1 MQEFIGSER
10 YNQNIN
16 HFNNNLYSQPPIETN
31 TQILAEDKRRI
42 TKELFGRSP
51 IINPKESTYNINS
64 VNTQRDISDYYI
76 AEDKNIRFPNE
87 MASREN
93 VTSSQSYLIKNEN
106 TRDSVVNINE
116 DEYFTESKKKR
127 SICCCPLWVCIS
139 ITIAIIV
146 FIGIM
151 VYIFWPKIP
160 EVSIASVVLSDAP
173 EGSQSLRYEIP
184 NSQNGN
190 KGGVEIDLDIHVIV
204 KNDNFYDLNVHNLDT
219 RVYLQTESLDKAE
232 IGKGSSKDLKFPK
245 HETTEFVLP
254 VTIGYYVEDILTD
267 NALIYLLKSCSM
279 QTPIKIKYEVDIGI
293 SLIEKI
299 YKPTYKG
306 DQSFSCPVSDVA
318 GGLTGVLLSDIYS
331 NIRDRKSVV

>member
-1 MQEFIGSER
+1 
-10 YNQNIN
+10 
-16 HFNNNLYSQPPIETN
+16 
-31 TQILAEDKRRI
+31 
-42 TKELFGRSP
+42 
-51 IINPKESTYNINS
+51 
-64 VNTQRDISDYYI
+64 
-76 AEDKNIRFPNE
+76 
-87 MASREN
+87 MAYREN
-93 VTSSQSYLIKNEN
+93 VTTSQSYLIKS
-106 TRDSVVNINE
+106 DSPRNSIVNIN
-116 DEYFTESKKKR
+116 DDVDFTEPKKKR

-139 ITIAIIV
+139 ITVAIIA

-151 VYIFWPKIP
+151 TYVFWPKIP
-160 EVSIASVVLSDAP
+160 DVSIASVVLSQAP

-184 NSQNGN
+184 NSENGN

-245 HETTEFVLP
+245 HETTEFILP

-267 NALIYLLKSCSM
+267 NALLYLLKSCST

-293 SLIEKI
+293 SLIESI

-331 NIRDRKSVV
+331 NISQYFSSLF